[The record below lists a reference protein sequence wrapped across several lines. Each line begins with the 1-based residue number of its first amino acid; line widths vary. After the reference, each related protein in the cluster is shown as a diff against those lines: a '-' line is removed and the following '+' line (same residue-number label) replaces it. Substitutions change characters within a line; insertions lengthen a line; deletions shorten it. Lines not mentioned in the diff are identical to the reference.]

1 MGRSANSTGSR
12 SPCEAQPEWCA
23 MEILGLGTQVME
35 CARVRQLLDEHAD
48 AFLRQVYTDREVRFC
63 NGKKQITEQYT
74 AVWAAKEAV
83 FRALG
88 TTWKRGTNWT
98 DVEILCEPGG
108 SPHALI
114 SGATRDLLIA
124 RGVNHILLTMAFC
137 RTFATATAVAGR
149 VAGAP
154 VAEDTALDD

>member
-1 MGRSANSTGSR
+1 
-12 SPCEAQPEWCA
+12 

-63 NGKKQITEQYT
+63 NSRKQTTEQFT
-74 AVWAAKEAV
+74 ALWAAKEAV

-88 TTWKRGTNWT
+88 TTWKRGMNWA
-98 DVEILCEPGG
+98 DVEIVCDPGAP
-108 SPHALI
+108 PHAVV
-114 SGATRDLLIA
+114 SGATRELLTAKGI
-124 RGVNHILLTMAFC
+124 NQILLTMAFC

-149 VAGAP
+149 ATGGP